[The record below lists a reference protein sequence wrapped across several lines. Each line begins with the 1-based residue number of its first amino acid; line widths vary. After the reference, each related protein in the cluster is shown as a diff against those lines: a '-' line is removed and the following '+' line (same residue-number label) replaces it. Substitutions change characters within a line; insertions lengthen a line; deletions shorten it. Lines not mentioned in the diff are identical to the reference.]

1 MILLLLQHFT
11 LFGGN
16 GYISPKSAIS
26 AKKTKFPYFRLV
38 TEVGP
43 KVTILE
49 ARNRVLQQHSRPWA
63 RNGTFSLNFTNFEE
77 FGGNGG
83 I

>member
-1 MILLLLQHFT
+1 MILLLLLHFT

-16 GYISPKSAIS
+16 GYISPKSAFFAQN
-26 AKKTKFPYFRLV
+26 AKFTHFNFL

-49 ARNRVLQQHSRPWA
+49 ARNRGLQQHSRPWA
-63 RNGTFSLNFTNFEE
+63 INETFSLNFTKFH
-77 FGGNGG
+77 
-83 I
+83 